1 MQLLEGQVESEI
13 YKFVFSNV
21 QNIGF
26 STFYTYFVT
35 SAILTAIL
43 IGFLIGLD
51 FFLRKFILLLVVKFI
66 SKTKTKIDDIFIE
79 NKVLHYLTHIVPL
92 YVAKEMVPIIFKGFP
107 NWINIATKATDIL
120 LVLTITLLLQAIFR
134 SLRDFI
140 KTKSAF
146 VDKPIDSY
154 LQVANIIVASIAVI
168 LVFSAITGQS
178 PWKFLLSLGAAS
190 AILMLVFRDTILG
203 FVASIQVS
211 SNDMVRVG
219 DWIEMPKYG
228 ADGTVMQIN
237 LSTVKVQN
245 FDKTI
250 TTIPTYALISDSFK
264 NYRGMQN
271 AGGRRIKRSLFIKMS
286 SIRFLTD
293 EEIQELRKIQLLKS
307 YIDQRTTEIDAYN
320 QDKMIDDSLPIN
332 GRRLTNIGMF
342 REYIRLYTHKNP
354 FLHPD
359 YPFMVRHMQP
369 TEHGLPLELYMFT
382 NTTVWLEYEGIMSD
396 IFDHLFAAIKYFN
409 LEIFELPAS
418 DDVRIAFENFPVKDS
433 SSK

>member
-1 MQLLEGQVESEI
+1 MQLIEEQVESEV
-13 YKFVFSNV
+13 YKFVFNNV
-21 QNIGF
+21 DAIGL

-35 SAILTAIL
+35 SAILTTLLVGIL
-43 IGFLIGLD
+43 ISLD
-51 FFLRKFILLLVVKFI
+51 FFLRKFLLLLVTNFI
-66 SKTKTKIDDIFIE
+66 NKTSTKIDDIFIK
-79 NKVLHYLTHIVPL
+79 NKVLHYMTHIVPI
-92 YVAKEMVPIIFKGFP
+92 YVAKETLPIIFKGFP
-107 NWINIATKATDIL
+107 NWITLATKATDIL
-120 LVLTITLLLQAIFR
+120 LVLTVTLLLQAIFR
-134 SLRDFI
+134 SLRDFLN
-140 KTKSAF
+140 TKSAF
-146 VDKPIDSY
+146 IDKPLDSY
-154 LQVANIIVASIAVI
+154 VQVANITVFSIAAI
-168 LVFSAITGQS
+168 LIFSTITGQS

-228 ADGTVMQIN
+228 ADGTVLQIN

-286 SIRFLTD
+286 SIRFLS
-293 EEIQELRKIQLLKS
+293 EAEIQDLKKIQLLEG
-307 YIDQRTTEIDAYN
+307 YIDQRFSEIQAYN
-320 QDKMIDDSLPIN
+320 IDKNVDHTLPIN
-332 GRRLTNIGMF
+332 GRRMTNIGMF

-354 FLHPD
+354 FIHPD
-359 YPFMVRHMQP
+359 YPFMVRHLQP

-382 NTTVWLEYEGIMSD
+382 NTIVWTEYEGIMSD
-396 IFDHLFAAIKYFN
+396 IFDHLFAAINYFD
-409 LEIFELPAS
+409 LEVFELPAS
-418 DDVRIAFENFPVKDS
+418 DDVRKAFHDLSPTKSN
-433 SSK
+433 